1 MKKRVNITIPE
12 EVWTWAS
19 SYSKMNYTSLSA
31 LITSL
36 LVERKNNYLSGNNV
50 LRPNTRSKKKNVL
63 RANSDR

>member
-19 SYSKMNYTSLSA
+19 SYSKMNYTSLSG

-36 LVERKNNYLSGNNV
+36 LVEKKNEYKPV
-50 LRPNTRSKKKNVL
+50 TKNVL
-63 RANSDR
+63 RANSGR